1 MHTSNHDVVVPNV
14 TTVQIACAY
23 SLAVLSAT
31 AFLIA
36 TSTQQYQTMMGGES

>member
-1 MHTSNHDVVVPNV
+1 MHTSKFDAVVPID
-14 TTVQIACAY
+14 TTAEIACAY

-36 TSTQQYQTMMGGES
+36 TSTQQYETMVGGES

>member
-1 MHTSNHDVVVPNV
+1 MQTSNHDAVVLDA

-23 SLAVLSAT
+23 SLTLLPAT

-36 TSTQQYQTMMGGES
+36 TSTQQYQTMVGGES

>member
-1 MHTSNHDVVVPNV
+1 MQTSKFDAVVPNV
-14 TTVQIACAY
+14 TTVEIACAY

-36 TSTQQYQTMMGGES
+36 TYSQQYQTMVGGES